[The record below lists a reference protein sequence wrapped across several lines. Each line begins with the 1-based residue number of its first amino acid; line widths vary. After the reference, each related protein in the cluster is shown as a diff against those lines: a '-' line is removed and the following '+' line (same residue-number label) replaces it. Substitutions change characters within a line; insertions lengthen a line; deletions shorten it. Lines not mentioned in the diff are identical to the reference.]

1 MSELILNV
9 SLVNPEKPKERTE
22 KIKPEKTDIS
32 FKDTLN
38 KFKEDSR
45 GEEIIKKIE
54 NKIENIEKNL
64 SKMENTELPE
74 EVVNFLKEIK
84 ELLNNLKQSIDK
96 NNGEKKEIQI
106 DMLLSIDSILQAI
119 ENFVM
124 KGDFKGLIDFIKN
137 NSKDFVEMNKNY
149 LKNENISIEKKVDIQ
164 TQKEQNQNENKL
176 HILQESKDKVNYET
190 KQIVKNVEP
199 KMVEET
205 KTITIEKSKK
215 EVETIKEMIF
225 TIDKKIDKQENI
237 VVKNYTPFTSGINRA
252 NIEALINQISGRA
265 LVIIKEGKSELKMQ
279 LFPPELGKMNMK
291 FVLEDG
297 QLTGKI
303 VVSTKEAFMLFD
315 HNKEQLAQSLNQA
328 GVDVGR
334 IDISLSDFQANGEG
348 ESSSEEKM
356 EKSFFFGE
364 VKNSEDFTEDFV
376 RSNILLD
383 STINYLV

>member
-1 MSELILNV
+1 MAELILNV
-9 SLVNPEKPKERTE
+9 SLVNPEKPKER
-22 KIKPEKTDIS
+22 PEKTKTEKNDIS

-38 KFKEDSR
+38 KFKENSK
-45 GEEIIKKIE
+45 GEELIKKIE
-54 NKIENIEKNL
+54 NKIENIEKSL
-64 SKMENTELPE
+64 SKIENTELPE
-74 EVVNFLKEIK
+74 ELVNFLKDIK
-84 ELLNNLKQSIDK
+84 ELLASLKGTTDNNT
-96 NNGEKKEIQI
+96 EKKEINLDI
-106 DMLLSIDSILQAI
+106 LSSIDSILQMI
-119 ENFVM
+119 ENFIM
-124 KGDFKGLIDFIKN
+124 KGDFKNLIDFITN
-137 NSKDFVEMNKNY
+137 NRNEFSEISKNY
-149 LKNENISIEKKVDIQ
+149 LKNENVSFEKITDVQMQKKIDKNEEKSIAF
-164 TQKEQNQNENKL
+164 NNENKGK
-176 HILQESKDKVNYET
+176 INVEN
-190 KQIVKNVEP
+190 KQITKNTEP
-199 KMVEET
+199 KILEET

-237 VVKNYTPFTSGINRA
+237 IVKNYTPFTSGLNRA

-265 LVIIKEGKSELKMQ
+265 LVVIKEGKSELKMQ

-334 IDISLSDFQANGEG
+334 IDISLSDFQTNGEG

-364 VKNSEDFTEDFV
+364 IKSSEEFLEDFV
-376 RSNILLD
+376 GNNLLID